1 MYVYSR
7 VHATCIKRLYFYLKT
22 LLDNFH
28 ILTMTFSKWTEN
40 KTLPPDFL
48 EGEMRKEDK
57 TAC

>member
-1 MYVYSR
+1 MYTVEYMP
-7 VHATCIKRLYFYLKT
+7 HASKDYFYLKT